1 MKKEYRYLAGW
12 AREKNCSPEDFPNKE
27 LNELAKEGFEVES
40 YRNHG
45 DSCYVS
51 FLLSREIKD

>member
-1 MKKEYRYLAGW
+1 MKEYRYIAGW
-12 AREKNCSPEDFPNKE
+12 TKEINYGTDGFPNKE

-45 DSCYVS
+45 DNAYVS